1 MHEQSGAV
9 AGLTELQVARPPRA
23 YQDDTAVV
31 PDHRGSGLGL
41 WVKADMLRRLRAE
54 RPEFT
59 EVITGNAASNAHM
72 LRINTRLGYRP
83 YRATGEWQADVG
95 ELAGRLG

>member
-1 MHEQSGAV
+1 MHEPTGAV
-9 AGLTELQVARPPRA
+9 AALTELQVARPPRA

-72 LRINTRLGYRP
+72 LRINDPARLPAVPGD
-83 YRATGEWQADVG
+83 AEWQGEVG
-95 ELAGRLG
+95 ELVSRLG